1 MKFLEQTSDLNFA
14 LGTWIGNRAKPLFYS
29 VLFNKCHHRTDLI
42 ALLFS
47 YFLFKREW
55 RAQKFEI
62 SSPKGTFHTNFVS
75 EWENASFIQQIS
87 P

>member
-1 MKFLEQTSDLNFA
+1 M
-14 LGTWIGNRAKPLFYS
+14 GNRAKPLFYS
-29 VLFNKCHHRTDLI
+29 VLFNKCHHRINLI

-47 YFLFKREW
+47 DFVFKRCW

-62 SSPKGTFHTNFVS
+62 FSSKGTSHTYFMS
-75 EWENASFIQQIS
+75 EWENASFIQQIL